1 MDCEATGGH
10 EQCASGEVWAGAV
23 GGSGGCGGCPLVERK
38 FRSKCSH
45 PKRGRKKWC
54 KDCPKRK

>member
-10 EQCASGEVWAGAV
+10 EQCASGEVWAEAV
-23 GGSGGCGGCPLVERK
+23 GGCGALERK
-38 FRSKCSH
+38 FRPKCDH
-45 PKRGRKKWC
+45 PKRGKKKWC